1 MRNEMVGAVVR
12 RAMEHPQ
19 FRDQLLENPQQAL
32 QEHGFVLEAD
42 DLAEIEKVR
51 SSVRGN
57 KDVKQALIS
66 IAEEYGIETP

>member
-66 IAEEYGIETP
+66 IAEEYGIETR